1 MQDGALNNLRL
12 QNKALNNQQNDSNI
26 KEKDLIEKKVTHLE
40 NQISTM
46 SKTHLSQLEEA
57 KKARESLQQQLKVEK
72 DQNELLSK

>member
-1 MQDGALNNLRL
+1 
-12 QNKALNNQQNDSNI
+12 
-26 KEKDLIEKKVTHLE
+26 
-40 NQISTM
+40 M